1 MFDKKLYV
9 EACSTLHASED
20 TLAEVLRITEQR
32 PRKARSSAKINCRFA
47 RFPRLV
53 PRPAVLLSVVLVL
66 ALSTAALAAGS
77 RFLYSGRVHDAS
89 LRDVEKMGFHYPEQ
103 LGEYR
108 LLKNSPARIHVAPPE
123 TNPLIAWMN
132 PDYIWMSLEYANE
145 MSQSLT
151 VCFGKTDDPLW
162 AYCFDYDEETGIWLG
177 VNHSE
182 ELARS
187 SADGSSS
194 YIENITEYEYEGR
207 IIYLADRVTEASSE
221 KDASAGERID
231 APTGERNNAPAG
243 ERNNASAGERN
254 DAPTG
259 ERNNAPAGER
269 NNASAGERN
278 NASAGDA
285 DMRNPAPDRRITT
298 EAHWTDPEIGLS
310 FSISSTID
318 WEWEKNGDSAGGE
331 RSTTQEEMLKYA
343 KAVIDGSF

>member
-162 AYCFDYDEETGIWLG
+162 AYCFDYDDETGIWLG
-177 VNHSE
+177 VNHPE

-221 KDASAGERID
+221 KDASAGER
-231 APTGERNNAPAG
+231 
-243 ERNNASAGERN
+243 NNASAGER
-254 DAPTG
+254 D
-259 ERNNAPAGER
+259 
-269 NNASAGERN
+269 

>member
-162 AYCFDYDEETGIWLG
+162 AYCFDYDDETGIWLG

-221 KDASAGERID
+221 KDASAGER
-231 APTGERNNAPAG
+231 
-243 ERNNASAGERN
+243 NNASAGER
-254 DAPTG
+254 D
-259 ERNNAPAGER
+259 
-269 NNASAGERN
+269 

>member
-103 LGEYR
+103 LGEYH

-177 VNHSE
+177 VNHPE

-207 IIYLADRVTEASSE
+207 IIYLADRVTEGSSE

-243 ERNNASAGERN
+243 ERNNASAG
-254 DAPTG
+254 
-259 ERNNAPAGER
+259 
-269 NNASAGERN
+269 
-278 NASAGDA
+278 DA
-285 DMRNPAPDRRITT
+285 DMRNPAPDRKITT